1 MDDEIEGTPLSLLP
15 HRDDVS
21 SNSDSMHT
29 LEVRVFELV
38 TELVPDAY
46 DPYGQEDQR
55 PNEQTTIRNMNW
67 LSETLEQAEAVFRHF
82 PAPRRD
88 GQLIGHLLRI
98 LDDFEDFYSM
108 LERKLQA
115 ESAERANNDEM
126 NAAVCRLLLATAP
139 TNARFII
146 RLLYDE
152 DILDRITRWANTD
165 DASTMHR
172 VRLRCYACGLLS
184 VALRD
189 RSVADLVVNHDTFCV
204 NLLKRARFFA
214 SALER
219 EHNAAAEYMLEVQ
232 RRSIS
237 SKHKKQTNS
246 GAIVSSTK
254 KRKLSMDDK
263 KEPPSASQPGK
274 APSNT
279 STTTNSD
286 AASLAPQLDTEA
298 PKDDETIAARLADLI
313 DVPIEDTPRPN
324 HDQGL
329 LEIALLDLL
338 YAVECIGLMG
348 EYLELLA
355 SALKD
360 DIVGTSITLLHTTHT
375 SVWSATLK
383 LISHFL
389 AHKKF
394 AFSFLDAGGLEL
406 VLSAHATPLRFALLH
421 RSLSMCL
428 HGFAS
433 SSVVTEIILT
443 RESTRSP
450 LLAMAMALLSSP
462 HDRARQN
469 AVVFYGLVVPFRS
482 ALEYFETHDGLY
494 TLFNLIRAGNTPKTA
509 VQRQLAHDACLCLR
523 QYVRVHFGMLA
534 QGLRRKMDSTGS
546 RSSQPKQSAGK
557 PVDIDD
563 KAHEQHLALFEL
575 HRPPPKDL
583 KWQTQFSHLRGPLV
597 LLEVLDVFHAHSVA
611 TDPSSEPTSYR
622 LWLVERAL
630 FSLQILRVLTL
641 AYPPMA
647 LEICQTALQDSQR
660 AGLTILLDCAMTGHP
675 RDGDIVKGA
684 IQVFCNCVL
693 DHKPPPKAKDDRATV
708 HPSLRSI
715 LKLAREKNAIKVCL
729 QLLRYKR
736 SLQQADAI
744 RLLATQALLGLSKDR
759 HVTQILE
766 QMQIGQL
773 LSDLIRAEPVL
784 EENADVQ
791 AKFRVCALDLISHV
805 THRAPSAT
813 IHEAT
818 DPTVRKIEKANI
830 VAATRIT
837 YNPTEL
843 LVMIHEHLKANGL
856 HHAADALEREAALKL
871 PASCPSPQKI
881 SKKAKS
887 IHADADQ
894 PPSKKAKVHAA
905 PKLLSFTQRRQ
916 QILNSWKH
924 KPSYFDAVE
933 AATTTHLNAVLSPKR
948 STCVSKKVA
957 PKPTW
962 LDTVVRQHLR
972 EQHRLCPH
980 PVSVV
985 PPFSLTSSKS
995 HRCPDV
1001 SVPPLYANVC
1011 SRLSTRGAVGHGPD
1025 MNFNRFVSSRHRP
1038 FQIMGHPH
1046 GQAQGGLTAARF
1058 MTSRHILLGTDHG
1071 EVLQMH
1077 LDHDEIVGYWN
1088 CHANAGALTDI
1099 STNEHTR
1106 ARTLHPLLLT
1116 GTTRMANYVQSKVG
1130 LWNLGSM
1137 DEARWTL
1144 SSVRSPRF
1152 NHGGDRIVA
1161 LACHDGDSLESDV
1174 VRGTAIYDVETGTLL
1189 SHLADASRGEPGHTY
1204 GDSSNC
1210 SFSPC
1215 DATVLSDGLLWD
1227 VRSSALL
1234 HKFDKLSNFGYGFYN
1249 PSGNEVIINSA
1260 VWDLRTF
1267 KLLRVVPALESSK
1280 IQFCSSRPMMYV
1292 YSPFEPLAPAEPS
1305 KKAAKNRT
1313 WLRVMDT
1320 RDYKDVSTVDI
1331 ERPIYDVC
1339 LNAQE
1344 TALGIVEGRYLDS
1357 VYGQDDPVCRL
1368 YEIGRDKPN
1377 ECDSDLENTLDD
1389 GESESM
1395 DEEEFGESASS
1406 GSDDFSSSGSAGDDS
1421 EDDFDTD
1428 TDFDAMDDEADAGH
1442 LVVQW
1447 ANLYDN
1453 EDEGGDDAE

>member
-1 MDDEIEGTPLSLLP
+1 MFIQTARYFLCRHVPHSASTNEIAQIRAAVAGIMDDEIEGTPLSLLP

-1001 SVPPLYANVC
+1001 SVPPLYAIPFFM
-1011 SRLSTRGAVGHGPD
+1011 STY
-1025 MNFNRFVSSRHRP
+1025 
-1038 FQIMGHPH
+1038 
-1046 GQAQGGLTAARF
+1046 T
-1058 MTSRHILLGTDHG
+1058 
-1071 EVLQMH
+1071 
-1077 LDHDEIVGYWN
+1077 
-1088 CHANAGALTDI
+1088 HAKMVMY
-1099 STNEHTR
+1099 
-1106 ARTLHPLLLT
+1106 
-1116 GTTRMANYVQSKVG
+1116 RMANYVQSKVG

-1174 VRGTAIYDVETGTLL
+1174 VRGTAIYDVETGRYHACAGKGHVACRTGTLL

-1267 KLLRVVPALESSK
+1267 KLLRVK
-1280 IQFCSSRPMMYV
+1280 
-1292 YSPFEPLAPAEPS
+1292 EPS

-1344 TALGIVEGRYLDS
+1344 TALG
-1357 VYGQDDPVCRL
+1357 
-1368 YEIGRDKPN
+1368 
-1377 ECDSDLENTLDD
+1377 
-1389 GESESM
+1389 